1 MIASLTEGTPLSD
14 ATAHSGHPDILRVLR
29 PARNRKAIGGNPM
42 TDNNYNSPSEE
53 QDAMRR
59 TEATIIELMGPALN
73 QPPKPDIETFLN
85 RQRRVYQSLENLLDA
100 LIECVEGNTQFWGND
115 DEDYMNVR
123 LQHINAYALHVFNGN
138 TEDMISSLIDES
150 FVHSGHEDDC
160 PITSNETFES
170 RVYGEG
176 MTIQEAVEILKTCTC
191 GENLY
196 DRDMTVEHM
205 TAALRIVTTVK
216 EDHDMT

>member
-1 MIASLTEGTPLSD
+1 M
-14 ATAHSGHPDILRVLR
+14 PD
-29 PARNRKAIGGNPM
+29 
-42 TDNNYNSPSEE
+42 DNNSPHDDLRDE
-53 QDAMRR
+53 MRR
-59 TEATIIELMGPALN
+59 AEATIIQEMKPALN

-85 RQRRVYQSLENLLDA
+85 RQRNVYESLERLLDA

-123 LQHINAYALHVFNGN
+123 LSHINAYALHVFNDD
-138 TEDMISSLIDES
+138 TEGMISSLIDES

-160 PITSNETFES
+160 PIESNETLSS
-170 RVYGEG
+170 RFYGEG

-196 DRDMTVEHM
+196 DRDMTVKHM
-205 TAALRIVTTVK
+205 TTALKVVTT
-216 EDHDMT
+216 TPLPPAF

>member
-1 MIASLTEGTPLSD
+1 
-14 ATAHSGHPDILRVLR
+14 
-29 PARNRKAIGGNPM
+29 M
-42 TDNNYNSPSEE
+42 TDNHNSSHEKR
-53 QDAMRR
+53 DNMRR
-59 TEATIIELMGPALN
+59 VEATLINELQPLLN
-73 QPPKPDIETFLN
+73 QPPKPDIETFLK
-85 RQRRVYQSLENLLDA
+85 RQSLVYERLELLLDA

-123 LQHINAYALHVFNGN
+123 LSHINAYALHVFNGN

-160 PITSNETFES
+160 PITSNDTFAS
-170 RVYGEG
+170 RFYGEG
-176 MTIQEAVEILKTCTC
+176 MTVQEAVEILKTCTC